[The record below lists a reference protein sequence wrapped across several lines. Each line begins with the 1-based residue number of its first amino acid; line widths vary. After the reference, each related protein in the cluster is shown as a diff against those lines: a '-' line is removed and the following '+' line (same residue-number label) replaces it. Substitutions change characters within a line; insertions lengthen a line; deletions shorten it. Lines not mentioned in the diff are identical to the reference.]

1 MIFCFEILAMMHVY
15 GAVTVVIFIHSKE
28 FGDDEGVEGDD
39 GGDGGDGGDD
49 DKNAGG
55 ARGVECL
62 Q

>member
-1 MIFCFEILAMMHVY
+1 MMHVY